1 MAPRRG
7 CRFQARGEAVDAS
20 MSLEIQLLS
29 ELRAALADQHEIS
42 SDVRDDV
49 AGLAVHTGVPAVYVW
64 VFVGYAG
71 RYFSWRGAQ
80 CQHPVTDVAG
90 TARRVANDARSYDG
104 CLTCDTGGTS

>member
-7 CRFQARGEAVDAS
+7 CRFQVRGEAVATS

-29 ELRAALADQHEIS
+29 ELRAALAEQHEIRS
-42 SDVRDDV
+42 EVREKV
-49 AGLAVHTGVPAVYVW
+49 AGLAVHTSMPAVYVW
-64 VFVGYAG
+64 VFVSYGG

-90 TARRVANDARSYDG
+90 GARRIANDAKS
-104 CLTCDTGGTS
+104 